1 LADHPLPSGTYQL
14 GVWLAVSAIAS
25 FFIALMLAYS
35 LAIPANAPPVV
46 TRLPWQV
53 WMSTLLLALSSGT
66 LEWARYVLRRGRALE
81 YLAMMRLTLVF
92 GVAFVAMQ
100 ALAWWQLAGQGVQV
114 EGNPR
119 GSAFFV
125 FSGLHAAHVLGG
137 LISLGL
143 VVRRGSSL
151 AAESEL
157 RRARN
162 RTQAAGI
169 YWHFMGLLWIALLIL
184 LLQWTR

>member
-1 LADHPLPSGTYQL
+1 
-14 GVWLAVSAIAS
+14 VSAIAS

-143 VVRRGSSL
+143 VVRRGERTPSRAKPNSGSRHLLAFYGSSVDRPVDP
-151 AAESEL
+151 ASPMDPL
-157 RRARN
+157 RRPL
-162 RTQAAGI
+162 
-169 YWHFMGLLWIALLIL
+169 H
-184 LLQWTR
+184 

>member
-1 LADHPLPSGTYQL
+1 LADQPLPSGTYQL

-53 WMSTLLLALSSGT
+53 WMSTLLLVLSSGS
-66 LEWARYVLRRGRALE
+66 LEWARYVLRRGRAVE
-81 YLAMMRLTLVF
+81 YLLLMRLTLLF
-92 GVAFVAMQ
+92 GLAFVVIQ
-100 ALAWWQLAGQGVQV
+100 AVAWWQLADQGVRV

-137 LISLGL
+137 LVTLGL
-143 VVRRGSSL
+143 VVRRASSL
-151 AAESEL
+151 SAESDL

-162 RTQAAGI
+162 RTHAAGI
-169 YWHFMGLLWIALLIL
+169 YWHFMGLLWMALLIL
-184 LLQWTR
+184 LLQWTQ